1 MTHGI
6 RNNRNGPLEYMEGS
20 RMCKGWEVQAGRRGW
35 RQTLRDIS
43 GAQTAT
49 GGGGLA
55 LILPEMA
62 LSRGLTALT
71 HQIRITLAAVL
82 KIL

>member
-1 MTHGI
+1 
-6 RNNRNGPLEYMEGS
+6 
-20 RMCKGWEVQAGRRGW
+20 MCKGWEVQAGRRGW
-35 RQTLRDIS
+35 RPPLIAIR
-43 GAQTAT
+43 GAHPPP